1 MTVKSIQ
8 DVSKTIIGR
17 EYTENDLDLFRVL
30 LNCFNAKRPCKSGL
44 FDESMDDILNE
55 FNDKGLLKYDYDNVV
70 ITAKLYG
77 FILSVLENT
86 RN

>member
-1 MTVKSIQ
+1 MAKSIQ
-8 DVSKTIIGR
+8 EVSKVIIGR
-17 EYTENDLDLFRVL
+17 DYTDKDLDLFRVL
-30 LNCFNAKRPCKSGL
+30 LNCFETKRPCKSGL

-55 FNDKGLLKYDYDNVV
+55 FNDKELVKYDYDNVV
-70 ITAKLYG
+70 ISSKLYG

>member
-1 MTVKSIQ
+1 MTIQ
-8 DVSKTIIGR
+8 GVSKTIIGR
-17 EYTENDLDLFRVL
+17 EYTEKDLDLFKVL
-30 LNCFNAKRPCKSGL
+30 LNCFNTKRPCKSGL

-55 FNDKGLLKYDYDNVV
+55 FKEKELIKYDYDNVV
-70 ITAKLYG
+70 ISSKLYG